1 MSNQS
6 ITRLAKALHN
16 LFSSS
21 EIPQTLP
28 SDINDKI
35 SQYLKKHDIPDFI
48 EIQKLQKQL
57 LEVYYTRVEHKNVHF
72 QSLFLICLQKF
83 QFLLI
88 GKEYAVKWWDIIVKL
103 IFNSAHQKKSILSN
117 VESILLAMIIV
128 EDDVKERL
136 RKEKEESSEI
146 IKKYLFEFYLDNSR
160 EVFSRILGNSLME
173 EDKRHYI
180 SFNVESILIGYAK
193 QRTKVFFN
201 DIDLYFV
208 QKKYRLKI
216 LSLLCTFVRLQGPHL
231 YTIFETSLFENL
243 LCCLENDSST
253 TVISLSLTVLIMFMP
268 HICNLLGKYLPRI
281 FKIYVRVL
289 CWDRFGTTQRHYDF
303 LDNEIKTQDEKSLE
317 IFSQSNSE
325 WEKLDSLFDIA
336 STIPPNCTQ
345 FFTFI
350 YGLYPLNFLRFLY
363 SAQTYLQENNDK
375 YYMYF
380 DDDIIKSRSEPFIKR
395 HIIHPNLLLFTFET
409 EIIDQ
414 TRWMKLEIADIVAK
428 CVSLDIF
435 NAPQFCSRDIG
446 VQCKQKRDISFEN
459 VYNNDLSLDNI
470 ENNIYTNYFKPI
482 EQHDTK
488 QLNSFSVL
496 DLNQNHL
503 TTDAFFSYSEKN
515 MPSHHHSNLNQ
526 YTIPIKVED
535 ITRIHEQLNSD
546 FGIYSALHILKT
558 DQINTMLNFNPLVK
572 LKEPSIL
579 KAETE
584 KSKDPAFLS
593 LFYKNK
599 ECETTIAL
607 LKREILLLQNEL
619 NFEKH
624 LKLQHLHH
632 LGRLKREH
640 ILDSSVEAERQNLY
654 NTTRTLKSRLANLQS
669 ILEKL
674 RSEAVTRQN
683 QRIKREAELNAKLKS
698 LREEY
703 KDLKD
708 NYNIMK
714 EKLEESQKN
723 ISYLFTELQNS
734 SSEKFKLN
742 QELKELKTEQLKNK
756 KIELITD
763 GNNDEQKNNQL
774 EKQFKEKENL
784 LEETNKTVFILNQ
797 KLYQKEHE
805 LDIIKSQY
813 NILLIKSMD
822 IPFNHVTNTEDMN
835 LNISQE
841 NTFSRPKNQV
851 LIQEFN
857 FLENAHQ
864 KLLLD
869 YRTAQSEIIY
879 LNARIETLQ
888 QKVTQYESKDTN
900 LNL

>member
-6 ITRLAKALHN
+6 ITRLTKALHS

-28 SDINDKI
+28 FDVNDKI
-35 SQYLKKHDIPDFI
+35 SQYLKKHDVPDLI
-48 EIQKLQKQL
+48 EIQKLQKHL
-57 LEVYYTRVEHKNVHF
+57 FEIYYTRIENKNVHF
-72 QSLFLICLQKF
+72 QSLFLNCLQKF

-103 IFNSAHQKKSILSN
+103 VFNSTHQKKSILSN
-117 VESILLAMIIV
+117 AESILLAMMIV
-128 EDDVKERL
+128 DDDVKERL

-146 IKKYLFEFYLDNSR
+146 IKKCLFEFYLDNSR
-160 EVFSRILGNSLME
+160 EVFSRILKNSLIE

-193 QRTKVFFN
+193 QRTKAFFN
-201 DIDLYFV
+201 DIDF
-208 QKKYRLKI
+208 
-216 LSLLCTFVRLQGPHL
+216 LLCTFVRLQGPHL

-289 CWDRFGTTQRHYDF
+289 CWDRFGAPQKHYDF
-303 LDNEIKTQDEKSLE
+303 LDNEIKNQDKKTLK
-317 IFSQSNSE
+317 IFTQSNNE

-336 STIPPNCTQ
+336 PSIPPNCTQ

-350 YGLYPLNFLRFLY
+350 YGLYPLNFLRFLH

-375 YYMYF
+375 YY
-380 DDDIIKSRSEPFIKR
+380 ISEPLIKR

-435 NAPQFCSRDIG
+435 NAPQLCSRDIG

-459 VYNNDLSLDNI
+459 VYNNDLSPLDDI
-470 ENNIYTNYFKPI
+470 ENNIYTNYFKPT
-482 EQHDTK
+482 ELDTK
-488 QLNSFSVL
+488 QLNSFSIL
-496 DLNQNHL
+496 DLNQNYL
-503 TTDAFFSYSEKN
+503 TKDAFFPYSEKN
-515 MPSHHHSNLNQ
+515 QPSHHHSNLNQ
-526 YTIPIKVED
+526 YTVPIKVED

-558 DQINTMLNFNPLVK
+558 DQTNTMLNFNSLIK
-572 LKEPSIL
+572 SKESLIL
-579 KAETE
+579 KSETE

-593 LFYKNK
+593 LFYRNK
-599 ECETTIAL
+599 ECEATIAL
-607 LKREILLLQNEL
+607 LKREIILLQNEL

-674 RSEAVTRQN
+674 RSEAITRQN
-683 QRIKREAELNAKLKS
+683 QRIKRETELNTKLKS

-708 NYNIMK
+708 NYNIIRK
-714 EKLEESQKN
+714 KLEESQKN
-723 ISYLFTELQNS
+723 ISHLSTELQNS
-734 SSEKFKLN
+734 NSEKFKLN
-742 QELKELKTEQLKNK
+742 QELKELKTEQLKNRK
-756 KIELITD
+756 MESITD
-763 GNNDEQKNNQL
+763 GDNDEQKNNQL

-784 LEETNKTVFILNQ
+784 LEEANKTIFILNG
-797 KLYQKEHE
+797 KLHQKEHE
-805 LDIIKSQY
+805 LDTIKSQY

-822 IPFNHVTNTEDMN
+822 IPFDHVTDTEDIH
-835 LNISQE
+835 LNTSHE
-841 NTFSRPKNQV
+841 NSLKLNNEALV
-851 LIQEFN
+851 KEFN
-857 FLENAHQ
+857 FLENAHE
-864 KLLLD
+864 KLLSD

-879 LNARIETLQ
+879 LNAQIETLQ
-888 QKVTQYESKDTN
+888 QKVAHYESKDTSSD
-900 LNL
+900 L